1 MLYSPFAIWSDEIY
15 GKLTPPNNVTEF
27 FMISQGDQANLSWAG
42 VPDLDVIN
50 GGTYWVRYTSAVSAS
65 WASASDI
72 TKTIPGNATS
82 YSVPLM
88 SGTYLIKAL
97 DSSGNESG
105 VAAKVTSNVADIL
118 ALNAVYTS
126 TQHTDFGNSTADKGI
141 NDTDT
146 TNIFYDT
153 DSQSIQLDTVN
164 LASGTH
170 DAYYSTGTHEDDVV
184 SSGTHD
190 DARSSGTS
198 NDILVSGT
206 HDDNLATGT
215 HDDAR
220 ATGLH
225 NAILN
230 TGSTDYQATNIFD
243 TASGIFDDRSGNFDD
258 LAHVTNKLEDDNA
271 SFDSTWL
278 NNLVR
283 NTTDNTTATVSAV
296 DSGTVLTLSSDIF
309 DASGESYRLETKVN
323 QLRDTSATFVAADVG
338 RTVRNNTDGGTATI
352 STINSSSLITLS
364 SSLFQNDHGDTWE
377 LEAGPRYLRDTGASF
392 TSALVGRTVRNT
404 NDSTTAT
411 VSTYVSSTELILSS
425 GIFDNKNTHNY
436 EVEAGPNKLYN
447 TGGGFVSSNVGNLV
461 RNTND
466 NTTATVSAYV
476 SANEL
481 TLSSGIFD
489 NKNGHTYNVHNE
501 TGRVRDTGA
510 SFSSSDVGR
519 TIRNNTDNTT
529 ATVSSLVSSTELA
542 LSSGIFDDQNGDIW
556 AIEAGPN
563 NLRDTGASF
572 TSALVGRTVRNTNDA
587 TTATVSAFV
596 NSNELTLSSGIFDNK
611 DTHTYQI
618 EPGYD
623 RLYDPSASFTDEYVG
638 KIVRNT
644 TDNTTAT
651 ISSRVNG
658 TELVLS
664 SGIFDNQDGEG
675 YRIEVPNNI
684 LRDTGA
690 TFTTAT
696 HANRLIRNLDTA
708 LVSTVA
714 SVNSYNDLV
723 LEDNIFGQTDGANY
737 KVAGDIP
744 AVGYYY
750 FTDQAID
757 LGAIYTSRITGSLSS
772 TGVSVMDLFDS
783 TTGLW
788 SPVGGRLG
796 MFDGSD
802 ISDTNSVMEVRITQ
816 DDPASS
822 PTWGGWIPFFIGD
835 YFARGI
841 EFRVKLTSGSASHNV
856 QIDALTITID
866 MPDQIKRNAGVT
878 SSSGM
883 HNGTE
888 VVVYTTPYKTVPTV
902 GITLQDSNT
911 GDYWTISSS
920 STTGFTVTFYN
931 SSNTAT
937 QKTFNWISSG
947 Y

>member
-1 MLYSPFAIWSDEIY
+1 MIYSPYATLAAEVY
-15 GKLTPPNNVTEF
+15 GKLYAPNDVTNF
-27 FMISQGDQANLSWAG
+27 NMVAQGDKAYLSWTP
-42 VPDLDVIN
+42 VSDLDVLT
-50 GGTYWVRYTSAVSAS
+50 GGSYWIRHTSKTSGVT
-65 WASASDI
+65 WAGSTDI
-72 TKTIPGNATS
+72 TKTVPGNTDNYLA
-82 YSVPLM
+82 PLLTG
-88 SGTYLIKAL
+88 SYLIKAL
-97 DSSGNESG
+97 DSSGNESENTAF
-105 VAAKVTSNVADIL
+105 VKSNTADIL
-118 ALNAVYTS
+118 ALNVVYTS
-126 TQHTDFGNSTADKGI
+126 TQSPTFGNGVAGKGVNDPSTS
-141 NDTDT
+141 
-146 TNIFYDT
+146 NIYF
-153 DSQSIQLDTVN
+153 DSSDNTIE
-164 LASGTH
+164 LASANLSTGTH
-170 DAYYSTGTHEDDVV
+170 DAYYAIGTHEDDVV

-190 DARSSGTS
+190 DARSTGTS

-230 TGSTDYQATNIFD
+230 SGSSEFNGINFVDSATGNFD
-243 TASGIFDDRSGNFDD
+243 ARAGNFDD
-258 LAHVTNKLEDDNA
+258 VAHTTNKLEDDNA
-271 SFDSTWL
+271 SFDSSWL
-278 NNLVR
+278 NNIIR
-283 NTTDNTTATVSAV
+283 NTTDNTTATVTAV
-296 DSGTVLTLSSDIF
+296 DSSTRLTLSSDLF
-309 DASGESYRLETKVN
+309 DGITGDTYRLETKLN

-352 STINSSSLITLS
+352 TIIDSSNLIRLSLD
-364 SSLFQNDHGDTWE
+364 LFANDHGDTWE
-377 LEAGPRYLRDTGASF
+377 LEAGP
-392 TSALVGRTVRNT
+392 
-404 NDSTTAT
+404 
-411 VSTYVSSTELILSS
+411 
-425 GIFDNKNTHNY
+425 NY
-436 EVEAGPNKLYN
+436 
-447 TGGGFVSSNVGNLV
+447 
-461 RNTND
+461 
-466 NTTATVSAYV
+466 
-476 SANEL
+476 
-481 TLSSGIFD
+481 
-489 NKNGHTYNVHNE
+489 
-501 TGRVRDTGA
+501 
-510 SFSSSDVGR
+510 
-519 TIRNNTDNTT
+519 
-529 ATVSSLVSSTELA
+529 
-542 LSSGIFDDQNGDIW
+542 
-556 AIEAGPN
+556 
-563 NLRDTGASF
+563 LRDTGASF

>member
-1 MLYSPFAIWSDEIY
+1 MIYSPYASLEAEIY
-15 GKLTPPNNVTEF
+15 GKLTPPADVTNF
-27 FMISQGDQANLSWAG
+27 NMVAQGDKAYLSWTP
-42 VPDLDVIN
+42 VSDLDVTI
-50 GGTYWVRYTSAVSAS
+50 GGSYWIRHTSIISGVT
-65 WASASDI
+65 WAGSTDV
-72 TKTIPGNATS
+72 TKTVPGNTDNYLA
-82 YSVPLM
+82 PLL
-88 SGTYLIKAL
+88 SGSYLIKAL
-97 DSSGNESG
+97 DSSGNESQNT
-105 VAAKVTSNVADIL
+105 AFIKSNVADL
-118 ALNAVYTS
+118 LSLNAVYNS
-126 TQHTDFGNSTADKGI
+126 NQNPLFGSNTADKGV
-141 NDTDT
+141 NDSR
-146 TNIFYDT
+146 NSNVFYDSS
-153 DSQSIQLDTVN
+153 DSTIELDPTNV
-164 LASGTH
+164 ASGTH
-170 DAYYSTGTHEDDVV
+170 DAYYVTGVHEDDVV

-190 DARSSGTS
+190 DARSTGTS

-220 ATGLH
+220 ATGAH

-230 TGSTDYQATNIFD
+230 TGSTDYQAANFID
-243 TASGIFDDRSGNFDD
+243 SASGDFDDRSGNFDD
-258 LAHVTNKLEDDNA
+258 IIHVTNKLEDDNA

-377 LEAGPRYLRDTGASF
+377 LEAGPGYLRDTGASF

-411 VSTYVSSTELILSS
+411 VSTYVSSTELTLSS

-466 NTTATVSAYV
+466 NTTTTVSAYV

-542 LSSGIFDDQNGDIW
+542 LSSSIFDDQSGDIW
-556 AIEAGPN
+556 EIEGGPN
-563 NLRDTGASF
+563 FLRDTGASF
-572 TSALVGRTVRNTNDA
+572 TSALVGRRVRNTNDS
-587 TTATVSAFV
+587 TTTTVASYV
-596 NSNELTLSSGIFDNK
+596 SSTELTLTTGIFDNK
-611 DTHTYQI
+611 DGHTYEL

-623 RLYDPSASFTDEYVG
+623 RLYDPSATFTDEYIG
-638 KIVRNT
+638 KLVRNT

-651 ISSRVNG
+651 VSSRASA

-675 YRIEVPNNI
+675 YRIEAPSGV
-684 LRDTGA
+684 LRDTGV
-690 TFTTAT
+690 TFTDAD
-696 HANRLIRNLDTA
+696 HRYKIVRNLDTA
-708 LVSTVA
+708 ATSTIVSINAYNEVLLA
-714 SVNSYNDLV
+714 NDL
-723 LEDNIFGQTDGANY
+723 FGQTDGANY
-737 KVAGDIP
+737 RVEGDIP

-750 FTDQAID
+750 FTDKVID
-757 LGAIYTSRITGSLSS
+757 LGALYTSRVTASISSL
-772 TGVSVMDLFDS
+772 GVAVKDLFDI
-783 TTGLW
+783 TTG
-788 SPVGGRLG
+788 SFDAKSGK
-796 MFDGSD
+796 FDGSD
-802 ISDTNSVMEVRITQ
+802 ISDTNAVLQIRFTQ
-816 DDPASS
+816 DDPSGT
-822 PTWGGWIPFFIGD
+822 PTWSAWVPSLIGD
-835 YFARGI
+835 YYARAL
-841 EFRVKLTSGSASHNV
+841 EFRVKLISGDTSHNV
-856 QIDALTITID
+856 QIDALSMSVD
-866 MPDQIKRNAGVT
+866 MPDTLKRNTGVI
-878 SSSGM
+878 SSSGTN
-883 HNGTE
+883 NGTE
-888 VVVYTTPYKTVPTV
+888 VVVYAIPYKVIPTV
-902 GITLQDSNT
+902 GITLQDADT

-920 STTGFTVTFYN
+920 TTSGFTVTFYN
-931 SSNTAT
+931 SSNIAA
-937 QKTFNWISSG
+937 QKTFNWISTG